1 MLAKRIIPVILHK
14 HGQMVKGRGF
24 KANRIIGQALQA
36 ASVQAER
43 EVDELLILDVTATAE
58 GREPDYELVKKLSK
72 EFYFPLTVG
81 GGITKDEHVR
91 GLLNAGADKICIG
104 SAAIATPHLITRLAE
119 KYGSSTIAVSLDV
132 AKPSG
137 RPDASASIV
146 TFTSGGKRTGDL
158 SLSPVGQAK
167 EFQRLGAGE
176 ILLQAVDRDG
186 TRQGY
191 DLELIRAITQAV
203 RIPVVASGGCGSYE
217 DMRQAIEAGADA
229 VAAGALW
236 SFTDATPKGA
246 AKFLHDNNIEVRLT

>member
-36 ASVQAER
+36 ASIQAER
-43 EVDELLILDVTATAE
+43 EVDELLILDVTATTE
-58 GREPDYELVKKLSK
+58 GREPDYDLVRKLSK
-72 EFYFPLTVG
+72 EYFCPLTVG

-91 GLLNAGADKICIG
+91 GLLNAGADKVCIG

-132 AKPSG
+132 AKPH
-137 RPDASASIV
+137 PDASASIV
-146 TFTSGGKRTGDL
+146 TFTFSDGKRTGDL
-158 SLSPVGQAK
+158 SLSPVGQAQ
-167 EFQRLGAGE
+167 ELQRLGAGE

-186 TRQGY
+186 TMQGY
-191 DLELIRAITQAV
+191 DLDLIRAVTQAV
-203 RIPVVASGGCGSYE
+203 RIPVVASGGCGSYQHMKE
-217 DMRQAIEAGADA
+217 AIEAGADA

-236 SFTDATPKGA
+236 SFTDCTPSGA
-246 AKFLHDNNIEVRLT
+246 AKYLAEHNIEVRRI